1 MSTTN
6 DGGENIATNAKPG
19 VQERILL
26 HLLDYSDY
34 KSSVEVPFSLSQ
46 MGIANAVAIARS
58 NVPRAIAG
66 LKDQGLLIERQAHVK
81 GVSRKRK
88 AYFLTDSGMN
98 IAEET
103 WNELRNFQLRC
114 ILEDG
119 QIVSTSLG
127 EINSILPFSMRS
139 VDIIRYM
146 DENCILDVRML
157 SADLIERDLSKHVE
171 KQLVT
176 ALGDLPRL
184 RHFYGREKELDNMCN
199 LLDARATTLMV
210 PGIAGIGKTTMAS
223 KLIERFMHR
232 RNLFYHRCQDWEGS
246 RSFFESI
253 ADWLANIGD
262 SNFADYIATTPIPK
276 PADSARLL
284 IDALG
289 GAPSLIVIDDFH
301 KISDTTLHQTFQAMA
316 LGLLGSEEEIGLVMF
331 SRSFK
336 PVVPTK
342 DAEGRIASLVL
353 PLDGLDSDSGRKLLS
368 SFDNLEEEQWL
379 YIHGISRGH
388 PLVLELIN
396 RGASAG
402 AFHETL
408 ENYVT
413 VEIFSK
419 LSGEQKRLL
428 SALSIYREPIP
439 LDALSEQ
446 NLDIDELD
454 SLVEQGLAR
463 QVESEI
469 YDVHDLIRE
478 FLLRSL
484 DEKVKIESHVKCAEW
499 YSKAKQTPGFTIE
512 LIYHYINS
520 NLNEEAAKIIV
531 EDGRNLVSLGYM
543 ELLGLIEN
551 IELQDVG
558 LDSKTRIKQ
567 LQGEILALL
576 GRFEEAKVVF
586 VDAEE
591 GAKKLKN
598 VSIKAEVLSAQ
609 ADISLKQGNLDEA
622 LSMHNEALKNFIELG
637 DAQGAARCY
646 NNMGYLLRRK
656 NDRSKALESYGEVET
671 ILEQNDGIEL
681 ISAQLI
687 LARSFLDLGE
697 VERARKHAMNAFE
710 KSDNSE
716 NQQIHARAQ
725 AVLGRYHA
733 KVGDLD
739 VASHHYTNALEAM
752 GEEGDI
758 LSMVDITILL
768 GEVLQ
773 DAGRSDEA
781 MEHFREALVI
791 AEAND
796 LRMQIGELLTRLG
809 TVASDKSRRMEYLQ
823 RALSVFRELGA
834 KSRMREVQTQVH
846 NAVMGI

>member
-1 MSTTN
+1 MVS
-6 DGGENIATNAKPG
+6 NAKPG

-98 IAEET
+98 VAEET
-103 WNELRNFQLRC
+103 WNELRSFPLRC

-119 QIVSTSLG
+119 QISNTNLG
-127 EINSILPFSMRS
+127 EINTILPFSMRS
-139 VDIIRYM
+139 VDIIRYL

-176 ALGDLPRL
+176 SLGDLPRL

-199 LLDARATTLMV
+199 LLDARATTLMI

-246 RSFFESI
+246 RSFLEAI

-262 SNFADYIATTPIPK
+262 STFADYIATTPIPK

-336 PVVPTK
+336 PVVPAK

-368 SFDNLEEEQWL
+368 SYEDLGEEQWL

-419 LSGEQKRLL
+419 LSAEQKRLL
-428 SALSIYREPIP
+428 SALSIYREPVP
-439 LDALSEQ
+439 LGALAEQ
-446 NLDIDELD
+446 NLDTDELD

-463 QVESEI
+463 QVETEI

-484 DEKVKIESHVKCAEW
+484 DDKMKIESHSKCADW
-499 YSKAKQTPGFTIE
+499 YSKAKQTPGFTVE
-512 LIYHYINS
+512 LIYHLINS
-520 NLNEEAAKIIV
+520 NSNEEAAKIIV
-531 EDGRNLVSLGYM
+531 EDGRGLVALGHM
-543 ELLGLIEN
+543 ELLGLMEN
-551 IELQDVG
+551 IELSDIK
-558 LDSKTRIKQ
+558 LESKTRINQ
-567 LQGEILALL
+567 LQGEIMALL
-576 GRFEEAKVVF
+576 GRFEHAKEVFEEAQS
-586 VDAEE
+586 
-591 GAKKLKN
+591 GALELKN
-598 VSIKAEVLSAQ
+598 IPIQAEVLSAL
-609 ADISLKQGNLDEA
+609 ADIALKQGNLEDA

-637 DAQGAARCY
+637 DAKGAARTY

-656 NDRSKALESYGEVET
+656 NDRAKALESYGEVET
-671 ILEQNDGIEL
+671 ILEQNDDIEL

-697 VERARKHAMNAFE
+697 TERARKHALDAFE

-733 KVGDLD
+733 KIGDLD
-739 VASHHYTNALEAM
+739 VASHHYSNALEAM

-773 DAGRSDEA
+773 DAGRVEEA
-781 MEHFREALVI
+781 MEHFREALII

-834 KSRMREVQTQVH
+834 KSRMKDVQTQVH
-846 NAVMGI
+846 NAVMGR

>member
-1 MSTTN
+1 MVSS
-6 DGGENIATNAKPG
+6 AKPG

-34 KSSVEVPFSLSQ
+34 KNSVEVPFSLSQ

-98 IAEET
+98 VAEET
-103 WNELRNFQLRC
+103 WNELRNFPLRC

-119 QIVSTSLG
+119 NISNTNLG
-127 EINSILPFSMRS
+127 EINTILPFSMRS
-139 VDIIRYM
+139 VDIIRYL
-146 DENCILDVRML
+146 DENCVLDVRML

-176 ALGDLPRL
+176 SLGDLPRL

-199 LLDARATTLMV
+199 LLDARATTLMI

-232 RNLFYHRCQDWEGS
+232 RNLFYHRCQDWEVS

-262 SNFADYIATTPIPK
+262 STFADYIATTPVPK

-301 KISDTTLHQTFQAMA
+301 KISDSTLHQTFQAMA

-336 PVVPTK
+336 PVVPAK

-368 SFDNLEEEQWL
+368 SYEDLGEEQWL

-428 SALSIYREPIP
+428 SALSIYREPVP
-439 LDALSEQ
+439 LGALAEQ
-446 NLDIDELD
+446 DLDTDELD

-463 QVESEI
+463 QVETDI

-484 DEKVKIESHVKCAEW
+484 DEKMKIDSHSKCAEW

-512 LIYHYINS
+512 LIYHLINS
-520 NLNEEAAKIIV
+520 NSNEEAAKIIV
-531 EDGRNLVSLGYM
+531 EDGRGLVSLGHM

-551 IELQDVG
+551 IELSEII
-558 LDSKTRIKQ
+558 LDSKTSINQ
-567 LQGEILALL
+567 LQGEIMALL
-576 GRFEEAKVVF
+576 GRFEDAKEVFTEAQN
-586 VDAEE
+586 
-591 GAKKLKN
+591 GALKLKN
-598 VSIKAEVLSAQ
+598 VPVQAEVLSAL
-609 ADISLKQGNLDEA
+609 ADIALKQGNLEDA
-622 LSMHNEALKNFIELG
+622 LSMHNDALKNFIELG
-637 DAQGAARCY
+637 DATGAARTY

-671 ILEQNDGIEL
+671 ILEQNDNIEL

-697 VERARKHAMNAFE
+697 IERARKHALDAFE

-733 KVGDLD
+733 KIGDLD
-739 VASHHYTNALEAM
+739 VASHHYSNALEAM

-773 DAGRSDEA
+773 DAGRTEEA
-781 MEHFREALVI
+781 MEHFREALII

-834 KSRMREVQTQVH
+834 KSRMRDVQTQVH
-846 NAVMGI
+846 NAVMGR

>member
-1 MSTTN
+1 MVS
-6 DGGENIATNAKPG
+6 NAKPG

-34 KSSVEVPFSLSQ
+34 KSSVEVPFSISQ

-98 IAEET
+98 VAEET
-103 WNELRNFQLRC
+103 WNELRSFPLRC

-119 QIVSTSLG
+119 QISNTTLG
-127 EINSILPFSMRS
+127 DINTILPFSMRS
-139 VDIIRYM
+139 VDIIRYL

-262 SNFADYIATTPIPK
+262 STFADYIATTPVPK

-336 PVVPTK
+336 PVVPAK

-353 PLDGLDSDSGRKLLS
+353 PLDGLDSESGRKLLS
-368 SFDNLEEEQWL
+368 SYEDLGEEQWL

-419 LSGEQKRLL
+419 LSAEQKRLL
-428 SALSIYREPIP
+428 SALSIYREPVP
-439 LDALSEQ
+439 LGALAEQ
-446 NLDIDELD
+446 DLDTDELD

-463 QVESEI
+463 QVEADI

-484 DEKVKIESHVKCAEW
+484 DEKMKKESHSKCADW

-512 LIYHYINS
+512 LIYHLINS
-520 NLNEEAAKIIV
+520 NSNEEAAKIIV
-531 EDGRNLVSLGYM
+531 EDGRGLIALGHM
-543 ELLGLIEN
+543 ELLGLMEHIQLSE
-551 IELQDVG
+551 IKLE
-558 LDSKTRIKQ
+558 SKTRINQ
-567 LQGEILALL
+567 LQGEIMALL
-576 GRFEEAKVVF
+576 GRFEDAKEVFTEAQN
-586 VDAEE
+586 
-591 GAKKLKN
+591 GALELKN
-598 VSIKAEVLSAQ
+598 VPIQAEVLSAL
-609 ADISLKQGNLDEA
+609 ADIALKQGNLEDA

-637 DAQGAARCY
+637 DAMGAARTY

-656 NDRSKALESYGEVET
+656 KDRTKALESYGEVEA
-671 ILEQNDGIEL
+671 ILEQNDDVEL
-681 ISAQLI
+681 ISSQLI

-697 VERARKHAMNAFE
+697 TERARKHALDAFE

-733 KVGDLD
+733 KIGDLD
-739 VASHHYTNALEAM
+739 VASHHYSNALEAM

-773 DAGRSDEA
+773 DAGRVEEA
-781 MEHFREALVI
+781 MEHFREALII

-809 TVASDKSRRMEYLQ
+809 TVSSDKSRRMEYLQ

-834 KSRMREVQTQVH
+834 KSRMKDVQTQVH
-846 NAVMGI
+846 NAVMGR

>member
-1 MSTTN
+1 MVSS
-6 DGGENIATNAKPG
+6 AKPG

-34 KSSVEVPFSLSQ
+34 KNSVEVPFSLSQ

-98 IAEET
+98 VAEET
-103 WNELRNFQLRC
+103 WNELRNFPLRC

-119 QIVSTSLG
+119 NISNTNLG
-127 EINSILPFSMRS
+127 EINTILPFSMRS
-139 VDIIRYM
+139 VDIIRYL
-146 DENCILDVRML
+146 DENCVLDVRML

-176 ALGDLPRL
+176 SLGDLPRL

-199 LLDARATTLMV
+199 LLDARATTLMI

-262 SNFADYIATTPIPK
+262 STFADYIATTPVPK

-301 KISDTTLHQTFQAMA
+301 KISDTTLHQTFQAIA

-336 PVVPTK
+336 PVVPAK

-368 SFDNLEEEQWL
+368 SYEDLGEEQWL

-428 SALSIYREPIP
+428 SALSIYREPVP
-439 LDALSEQ
+439 LGALAEQ
-446 NLDIDELD
+446 DLDTDELD

-463 QVESEI
+463 QVENDI

-484 DEKVKIESHVKCAEW
+484 DEKMKIDSHSKCAEW

-512 LIYHYINS
+512 LIYHLINS
-520 NLNEEAAKIIV
+520 NSNEEAAKIIV
-531 EDGRNLVSLGYM
+531 EDGRGLVSLGHM

-551 IELQDVG
+551 IELSEII
-558 LDSKTRIKQ
+558 LESKTSINQ
-567 LQGEILALL
+567 LQGEIMALL
-576 GRFEEAKVVF
+576 GRFEDAKEVFTEAQN
-586 VDAEE
+586 
-591 GAKKLKN
+591 GALKLKN
-598 VSIKAEVLSAQ
+598 VPVQAEVLSAL
-609 ADISLKQGNLDEA
+609 ADIALKQGNLEDA
-622 LSMHNEALKNFIELG
+622 LSMHNDALKNFIELG
-637 DAQGAARCY
+637 DATGAARTY

-671 ILEQNDGIEL
+671 ILEQNENIEL

-697 VERARKHAMNAFE
+697 IERARKHALDAFE

-733 KVGDLD
+733 KIGDLD
-739 VASHHYTNALEAM
+739 VASHHYSNALEAM

-773 DAGRSDEA
+773 DAGRTEEA
-781 MEHFREALVI
+781 MEHFREALII

-834 KSRMREVQTQVH
+834 KSRMRDVQTQVH
-846 NAVMGI
+846 NAVMGR

>member
-1 MSTTN
+1 
-6 DGGENIATNAKPG
+6 
-19 VQERILL
+19 
-26 HLLDYSDY
+26 
-34 KSSVEVPFSLSQ
+34 

-58 NVPRAIAG
+58 NVPRAISG

-88 AYFLTDSGMN
+88 AYFLTDPGMN
-98 IAEET
+98 VAEET
-103 WNELRNFQLRC
+103 WNELRLFPLRC

-119 QIVSTSLG
+119 QIVNTNLG
-127 EINSILPFSMRS
+127 EINTILPFSMRS

-146 DENCILDVRML
+146 DENCILDIRLL

-184 RHFYGREKELDNMCN
+184 RHFYGREQELDNMFN
-199 LLDARATTLMV
+199 LIEARSTTLLV

-246 RSFFESI
+246 RSFFESV
-253 ADWLANIGD
+253 AEWLANIGD
-262 SNFADYIATTPIPK
+262 STFADYIASTPIPK
-276 PADSARLL
+276 PADAARLL

-289 GAPSLIVIDDFH
+289 GTPSLLVIDDFH
-301 KISDTTLHQTFQAMA
+301 KISDTILHQTFQTMSLA
-316 LGLLGSEEEIGLVMF
+316 LLGSEEEIGLVLF

-336 PVVPTK
+336 PVVAAK

-368 SFDNLEEEQWL
+368 SFENLDDEQWL

-419 LSGEQKRLL
+419 LSAEQKRLL
-428 SALSIYREPIP
+428 SALSIYREPI
-439 LDALSEQ
+439 ALSALAEQ
-446 NLDIDELD
+446 KLNTDELD

-484 DEKVKIESHVKCAEW
+484 DKTTSIELHSKCSEW
-499 YSKAKQTPGFTIE
+499 YGKAKQTPGFAVE
-512 LIYHYINS
+512 LIYHLIQSNS
-520 NLNEEAAKIIV
+520 YEEAAKIIV
-531 EDGRNLVSLGYM
+531 EDGRTLISQGHM
-543 ELLGLIEN
+543 ELLGLIESL
-551 IELQDVG
+551 ELDGISQQH
-558 LDSKTRIKQ
+558 LTQIQQ
-567 LQGEILALL
+567 LQGEIMVLL
-576 GRFEEAKVVF
+576 GRFEEAKLIF
-586 VDAEE
+586 NEAQS
-591 GAKKLKN
+591 GAQEVNNL
-598 VSIKAEVLSAQ
+598 SIQAEVLSAL
-609 ADISLKQGNLDEA
+609 ADIALKQGNLEDA
-622 LSMHNEALKNFIELG
+622 LSMHNEALKNFIELK
-637 DAQGAARCY
+637 DAKGAARSY

-656 NDRSKALESYGEVET
+656 NDHVKALESYGEVEL
-671 ILEQNDGIEL
+671 ILEQNDGSEL
-681 ISAQLI
+681 ISSQLI

-697 VERARKHAMNAFE
+697 IERARKHALSAFE
-710 KSDNSE
+710 KSDSSG
-716 NQQIHARAQ
+716 NQQMHARAQ

-739 VASHHYTNALEAM
+739 VASHYYTTALEAM
-752 GEEGDI
+752 SQEGDI

-773 DAGRSDEA
+773 DAGRTDEA
-781 MEHFREALVI
+781 MGHFREALVI

-834 KSRMREVQTQVH
+834 KSRMRDVQTQVH
-846 NAVMGI
+846 NAVMGR

>member
-1 MSTTN
+1 MVS
-6 DGGENIATNAKPG
+6 NAKPG

-98 IAEET
+98 VAEET
-103 WNELRNFQLRC
+103 WNELRSFPLRC

-119 QIVSTSLG
+119 QISNTNLG
-127 EINSILPFSMRS
+127 EINTILPFSMRS
-139 VDIIRYM
+139 VDIIRYL

-199 LLDARATTLMV
+199 LLDARATTLMI

-246 RSFFESI
+246 RSFLESI

-262 SNFADYIATTPIPK
+262 STFADYIATTPIPK

-301 KISDTTLHQTFQAMA
+301 KISDTTLHQTFQTMA
-316 LGLLGSEEEIGLVMF
+316 LGLLGSEEEIGLVIF

-336 PVVPTK
+336 PVVPAK

-368 SFDNLEEEQWL
+368 SYEDLGEEQWL

-419 LSGEQKRLL
+419 LSAEQKRLL
-428 SALSIYREPIP
+428 SALSIYREPVP
-439 LDALSEQ
+439 LDALAEQ
-446 NLDIDELD
+446 NLDTDELD

-463 QVESEI
+463 QVETEI

-484 DEKVKIESHVKCAEW
+484 DDKMKMESHSKCADW

-512 LIYHYINS
+512 LIYHLINS
-520 NLNEEAAKIIV
+520 NSNEEASRIIV
-531 EDGRNLVSLGYM
+531 EDGRGLVALGHM
-543 ELLGLIEN
+543 ELLGLMEN
-551 IELQDVG
+551 IELSDVK
-558 LDSKTRIKQ
+558 LESKTRIHQ
-567 LQGEILALL
+567 LQGEIMALL
-576 GRFEEAKVVF
+576 GRFEHAKEVFNEAQS
-586 VDAEE
+586 
-591 GAKKLKN
+591 GALELKN
-598 VSIKAEVLSAQ
+598 IPIQAEVLSAL
-609 ADISLKQGNLDEA
+609 ADIALKQGNLEDA

-637 DAQGAARCY
+637 DAKGAARTY

-656 NDRSKALESYGEVET
+656 NDRTKALESYGEVET
-671 ILEQNDGIEL
+671 ILEENDDIEL

-697 VERARKHAMNAFE
+697 TERARKHALNAFE

-733 KVGDLD
+733 KIGDLD
-739 VASHHYTNALEAM
+739 VASHHYSNALEAM

-773 DAGRSDEA
+773 DAGRAEEA
-781 MEHFREALVI
+781 MEHFREALII

-834 KSRMREVQTQVH
+834 KSRMKDVQTQVH
-846 NAVMGI
+846 NAVMGR

>member
-1 MSTTN
+1 M
-6 DGGENIATNAKPG
+6 
-19 VQERILL
+19 
-26 HLLDYSDY
+26 
-34 KSSVEVPFSLSQ
+34 
-46 MGIANAVAIARS
+46 
-58 NVPRAIAG
+58 NV
-66 LKDQGLLIERQAHVK
+66 
-81 GVSRKRK
+81 
-88 AYFLTDSGMN
+88 
-98 IAEET
+98 AEET
-103 WNELRNFQLRC
+103 WNELRNFPLRC

-119 QIVSTSLG
+119 NISNTNLG
-127 EINSILPFSMRS
+127 EINTILPFSMRS
-139 VDIIRYM
+139 VDIIRYL
-146 DENCILDVRML
+146 DENCVLDVRML

-176 ALGDLPRL
+176 SLGDLPRL

-199 LLDARATTLMV
+199 LLDARATTLMI

-262 SNFADYIATTPIPK
+262 STFADYIATTPVPK

-301 KISDTTLHQTFQAMA
+301 KISDSTLHQTFQAMA

-336 PVVPTK
+336 PVVPAK

-368 SFDNLEEEQWL
+368 SYEDLGEEQWL

-428 SALSIYREPIP
+428 SALSIYREPVP
-439 LDALSEQ
+439 LGALAEQ
-446 NLDIDELD
+446 DLDTDELD

-463 QVESEI
+463 QVETDI

-484 DEKVKIESHVKCAEW
+484 DEKMKIDSHSKCAEW

-512 LIYHYINS
+512 LIYHLINS
-520 NLNEEAAKIIV
+520 NSNEEAAKIIV
-531 EDGRNLVSLGYM
+531 EDGRGLVSLGHM

-551 IELQDVG
+551 IELSEII
-558 LDSKTRIKQ
+558 LESKTSINQ
-567 LQGEILALL
+567 LQGEIMALL
-576 GRFEEAKVVF
+576 GRFEDAKEVFTEAQN
-586 VDAEE
+586 
-591 GAKKLKN
+591 GALKLKN
-598 VSIKAEVLSAQ
+598 VPVQAEVLSAL
-609 ADISLKQGNLDEA
+609 ADIALKQGNLEDA
-622 LSMHNEALKNFIELG
+622 LSMHNDALKNFIELG
-637 DAQGAARCY
+637 DATGAARTY

-671 ILEQNDGIEL
+671 ILEQNDNIEL

-697 VERARKHAMNAFE
+697 IERARKHALDAFE

-733 KVGDLD
+733 KIGDLD
-739 VASHHYTNALEAM
+739 VASHHYSNALEAM

-773 DAGRSDEA
+773 DAGRTEEA
-781 MEHFREALVI
+781 MEHFREALII

-834 KSRMREVQTQVH
+834 KSRMRDVQTQVH
-846 NAVMGI
+846 NAVMGR

>member
-1 MSTTN
+1 MVSS
-6 DGGENIATNAKPG
+6 AKPG

-34 KSSVEVPFSLSQ
+34 KNSVEVPFSLSQ

-98 IAEET
+98 VAEET
-103 WNELRNFQLRC
+103 WNELRNFPLRC

-119 QIVSTSLG
+119 NISNTNLG
-127 EINSILPFSMRS
+127 EINTILPFSMRS
-139 VDIIRYM
+139 VDIIRYL
-146 DENCILDVRML
+146 DENCVLDVRML

-176 ALGDLPRL
+176 SLGDLPRL

-199 LLDARATTLMV
+199 LLDARATTLMI

-262 SNFADYIATTPIPK
+262 STFADYIATTPVPK

-301 KISDTTLHQTFQAMA
+301 KISDSTLHQTFQAMA

-336 PVVPTK
+336 PVVPAK

-368 SFDNLEEEQWL
+368 SYEDLGEEQWL

-428 SALSIYREPIP
+428 SALSIYREPVP
-439 LDALSEQ
+439 LGALAEQ
-446 NLDIDELD
+446 DLDTDELD

-463 QVESEI
+463 QVETDI

-484 DEKVKIESHVKCAEW
+484 DKKMKIDSHSKCAEW

-512 LIYHYINS
+512 LIYHLINS
-520 NLNEEAAKIIV
+520 NSNEEAAKIIV
-531 EDGRNLVSLGYM
+531 EDGRGLVSLGHM

-551 IELQDVG
+551 IELSEII
-558 LDSKTRIKQ
+558 LESKTSINQ
-567 LQGEILALL
+567 LQGEIMALL
-576 GRFEEAKVVF
+576 GRFEDAKEVFTEAQN
-586 VDAEE
+586 
-591 GAKKLKN
+591 GALKLKN
-598 VSIKAEVLSAQ
+598 VPVQAEVLSAL
-609 ADISLKQGNLDEA
+609 ADIALKQGNLEDA
-622 LSMHNEALKNFIELG
+622 LSMHNDALKNFIELG
-637 DAQGAARCY
+637 DATGAARTY

-671 ILEQNDGIEL
+671 ILEQNDNIEL

-697 VERARKHAMNAFE
+697 IERARKHALDAFE

-733 KVGDLD
+733 KIGDLD
-739 VASHHYTNALEAM
+739 VASHHYSNALEAM

-773 DAGRSDEA
+773 DAGRTEEA
-781 MEHFREALVI
+781 MEHFREALII

-834 KSRMREVQTQVH
+834 KSRMRDVQTQVH
-846 NAVMGI
+846 NAVMGR

>member
-1 MSTTN
+1 MVSS
-6 DGGENIATNAKPG
+6 AKPG

-34 KSSVEVPFSLSQ
+34 KNSVEVPFSLSQ

-98 IAEET
+98 VAEET
-103 WNELRNFQLRC
+103 WNELRNFPLRC

-119 QIVSTSLG
+119 NISNTNLG
-127 EINSILPFSMRS
+127 EINTILPFSMRS
-139 VDIIRYM
+139 VDIIRYL
-146 DENCILDVRML
+146 DENCVLDVRML

-176 ALGDLPRL
+176 SLGDLPRL

-199 LLDARATTLMV
+199 LLDARATTLMI

-262 SNFADYIATTPIPK
+262 STFADYIATTPVPK

-336 PVVPTK
+336 PVVPAK

-368 SFDNLEEEQWL
+368 SYEDLGEEQWL

-428 SALSIYREPIP
+428 SALSIYREPVP
-439 LDALSEQ
+439 LGALAEQ
-446 NLDIDELD
+446 DLDTDELD

-463 QVESEI
+463 QVETDI

-484 DEKVKIESHVKCAEW
+484 DEKMKIDSHSKCAEW

-512 LIYHYINS
+512 LIYHLINS
-520 NLNEEAAKIIV
+520 NSNEEAAKIIV
-531 EDGRNLVSLGYM
+531 EDGRGLVSLGHM

-551 IELQDVG
+551 IELSEII
-558 LDSKTRIKQ
+558 LESKTSINQ
-567 LQGEILALL
+567 LQGEIMALL
-576 GRFEEAKVVF
+576 GRFEDAKEVFTEAQN
-586 VDAEE
+586 
-591 GAKKLKN
+591 GALKLKN
-598 VSIKAEVLSAQ
+598 VPVQAEVLSAL
-609 ADISLKQGNLDEA
+609 ADIALKQGNLEDA
-622 LSMHNEALKNFIELG
+622 LSMHNDALKNFIELG
-637 DAQGAARCY
+637 DATGAARTY

-671 ILEQNDGIEL
+671 ILEQNDNIEL

-697 VERARKHAMNAFE
+697 IERARKHALDAFE

-733 KVGDLD
+733 KIGDLD
-739 VASHHYTNALEAM
+739 VASHHYSNALEAM

-773 DAGRSDEA
+773 DAGRTEEA
-781 MEHFREALVI
+781 MEHFREALII

-809 TVASDKSRRMEYLQ
+809 TVATDKSRRMEYLQ

-834 KSRMREVQTQVH
+834 KSRMRDVQTQVH
-846 NAVMGI
+846 NAVMGR